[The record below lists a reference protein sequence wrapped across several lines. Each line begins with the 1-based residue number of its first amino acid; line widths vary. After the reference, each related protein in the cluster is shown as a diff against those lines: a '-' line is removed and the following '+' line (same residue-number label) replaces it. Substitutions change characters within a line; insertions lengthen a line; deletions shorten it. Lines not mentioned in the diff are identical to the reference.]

1 MRKRFKE
8 ALRKIFRKRK
18 IEIDVLNDSSRDL
31 DITVKYLDDDS
42 IRIIIT
48 DKDDIEE
55 IKKAVAN

>member
-31 DITVKYLDDDS
+31 DIIVKYLDDDS

-55 IKKAVAN
+55 IKKAI

>member
-31 DITVKYLDDDS
+31 DIIVKYLDDDS

>member
-55 IKKAVAN
+55 IKKAI